1 MAFIVGPGG
10 AADEEKQNQQ
20 GNHEDKETLNDRFQE
35 KFTQPKKLSPGD
47 SYNVENLTITVKDP
61 CDQSQHSVTKK
72 GEEIKLKV
80 SDKWRT
86 SLCTHTQMGKYFEC
100 KTCDNFLILGQIKR

>member
-1 MAFIVGPGG
+1 MVKYGFCFIVGPGG

-35 KFTQPKKLSPGD
+35 KFTHPKKLSPGD

-80 SDKWRT
+80 CDKWRT
-86 SLCTHTQMGKYFEC
+86 SLYRCANILSVKFVIA
-100 KTCDNFLILGQIKR
+100 FL